1 MRDRD
6 AKEQLPEMQLPDVQ
20 LEALLDSLLSKYSAA
35 EPRPGLEKRIL
46 ANLQQA
52 AETKLRF
59 WMQPWLLGA
68 AAALAALVF
77 VLAFLRPTQ
86 PSHFAPIQAR
96 KLETSPQKT
105 DVSVPL
111 PVRRRAS
118 PQTEPASAII
128 GKVMMN
134 EEVQGMALSDRPAIF
149 PTPMPLS
156 EQEGF
161 MFLYLANTPREELI
175 AQGHREE
182 EKDDGFWDDSSQA
195 SPAPQPSG
203 HIR

>member
-6 AKEQLPEMQLPDVQ
+6 AKEQFPDVQLPDVQ

-35 EPRPGLEKRIL
+35 EPRPGLDKRIL
-46 ANLQQA
+46 ANLHQA
-52 AETKLRF
+52 AVPKLRF

-68 AAALAALVF
+68 AAALAASVL
-77 VLAFLRPTQ
+77 VLAFLRPAQ

-96 KLETSPQKT
+96 KRETSPQKT
-105 DVSVPL
+105 DVSVSL
-111 PVRRRAS
+111 PVRRRAGAQS
-118 PQTEPASAII
+118 EPAGTII
-128 GKVMMN
+128 RKLN
-134 EEVQGMALSDRPAIF
+134 EEAQGMPLSDRPAIF

-161 MFLYLANTPREELI
+161 MFLYLANTPKEELI

-182 EKDDGFWDDSSQA
+182 EKDDGFWDDSSLS

>member
-6 AKEQLPEMQLPDVQ
+6 AKEQLPDVQLPDAQ

-35 EPRPGLEKRIL
+35 EPRAGLEKRIL
-46 ANLQQA
+46 ANLRQA
-52 AETKLRF
+52 EEPKPRF
-59 WMQPWLLGA
+59 WMQPWLLGT
-68 AAALAALVF
+68 AAALAALVI
-77 VLAFLRPTQ
+77 VLAFLRPAQ
-86 PSHFAPIQAR
+86 PSHVAPIQAR
-96 KLETSPQKT
+96 KPETSPQKN
-105 DVSVPL
+105 DVPVPL
-111 PVRRRAS
+111 PVGRRVSAHTERAV
-118 PQTEPASAII
+118 AII
-128 GKVMMN
+128 RKVN
-134 EEVQGMALSDRPAIF
+134 DGDQGMPLSDRPTIF

-182 EKDDGFWDDSSQA
+182 EKDDGFWDDSSQS

>member
-6 AKEQLPEMQLPDVQ
+6 AKEQLPDVQLPDVP

-35 EPRPGLEKRIL
+35 EPRPGLEKRIV
-46 ANLQQA
+46 ANLHQA
-52 AETKLRF
+52 AAPKLRL

-68 AAALAALVF
+68 GAALAASVL
-77 VLAFLRPTQ
+77 VLAFLRPAQ
-86 PSHFAPIQAR
+86 PSHSAPILAR
-96 KLETSPQKT
+96 KPETSPQKT

-111 PVRRRAS
+111 PVRRRAGA
-118 PQTEPASAII
+118 QTEPASAII
-128 GKVMMN
+128 RKVN
-134 EEVQGMALSDRPAIF
+134 EEAQGMPLSDRPAIF

-161 MFLYLANTPREELI
+161 MFLYLANTPKEELI

-182 EKDDGFWDDSSQA
+182 EKDDGFWDDSSRS
-195 SPAPQPSG
+195 SPALQPSV

>member
-6 AKEQLPEMQLPDVQ
+6 AKEQLPDVQ
-20 LEALLDSLLSKYSAA
+20 LDALLDSLLSRYSAA
-35 EPRPGLEKRIL
+35 EPRAGLEKRIL
-46 ANLQQA
+46 ANLRQA
-52 AETKLRF
+52 EEPKRRF
-59 WMQPWLLGA
+59 WMQPWLLGT
-68 AAALAALVF
+68 AAALAALVL
-77 VLAFLRPTQ
+77 VLAFLRPAQ
-86 PSHFAPIQAR
+86 PSHVAPIQAR
-96 KLETSPQKT
+96 KPETSPQKK

-111 PVRRRAS
+111 PVRRRVSAH
-118 PQTEPASAII
+118 TERASATMR
-128 GKVMMN
+128 KVN
-134 EEVQGMALSDRPAIF
+134 DEAQGMPLSSRPAVF

-161 MFLYLANTPREELI
+161 MFLYLANTPKEELI

-182 EKDDGFWDDSSQA
+182 ERDEGFWDDSFRS

>member
-6 AKEQLPEMQLPDVQ
+6 AKEQLLDVQ
-20 LEALLDSLLSKYSAA
+20 LDALLDSLLSTYSAA
-35 EPRPGLEKRIL
+35 EPRAGLEKRIL
-46 ANLQQA
+46 ANLRQA
-52 AETKLRF
+52 EEPKLRF

-68 AAALAALVF
+68 AAALAALVL
-77 VLAFLRPTQ
+77 VLALLRPAQ
-86 PSHFAPIQAR
+86 PSHVAPIQAR
-96 KLETSPQKT
+96 KPETSPQKK

-111 PVRRRAS
+111 PVRRRVSAH
-118 PQTEPASAII
+118 TERASATMR
-128 GKVMMN
+128 KVN
-134 EEVQGMALSDRPAIF
+134 DEAQGMPLSSRPAVF

-161 MFLYLANTPREELI
+161 MFLYLANTPKEELI

-182 EKDDGFWDDSSQA
+182 ERDEGFWDDSFPS